1 MSKKSTTTRNE
12 SDVQIDA
19 PIKPDGKDG
28 MNPRATMPAGNST
41 NSSEDGVFGWYRY
54 IQDFTGDF
62 ALAWLKSLAS
72 ESQLIW
78 EPFAGSG
85 TTLVAAKMLGMPSI
99 GYDLNPL
106 MVDVARVKI
115 DWNIDTS
122 VVVRDANRI
131 FNDVM
136 ASGSLE
142 PSDAVKG
149 KWDVYGDQLALDGV
163 LHYPADKKLEKWISP
178 QVLLR
183 FQNILREIERSEPGV
198 RDFLRVAVASLV
210 VPASNMTFRPNI
222 CYEARPTLDFP
233 VARVFL
239 DRTTQM
245 AKDFDALPRGSKA
258 SSSVFVGDARTDGP
272 SGADVIFTS
281 PPYPNDMEY
290 IHQTRLELALLE
302 YAHNQSD
309 LTKLKKQMIS
319 SSVKLVYRENEWQK
333 KSGLEVD
340 SVNAVCSQIAETLI
354 GKNWGWNAA
363 DMTAQFFGGMRSV
376 LQNWNERLLPNG
388 VAAVVI
394 GDSAFNGVKVPTDL
408 LLADVAKNHGF
419 VCEDIEVFRTRWNTK
434 HDIELRESVVILR
447 KI

>member
-1 MSKKSTTTRNE
+1 MSKKSMTTRNE
-12 SDVQIDA
+12 SDVQTDA
-19 PIKPDGKDG
+19 PVKPGGKDG
-28 MNPRATMPAGNST
+28 LNPRATMPAGSST

-85 TTLVAAKMLGMPSI
+85 TTLVAAKMLGTPSI

-122 VVVRDANRI
+122 VVVREANRI

-142 PSDAVKG
+142 PNDAVIG

-258 SSSVFVGDARTDGP
+258 PSSVFVGDARTDGP

-290 IHQTRLELALLE
+290 VHQTRLELALLE
-302 YAHNQSD
+302 YAHSQSD

-419 VCEDIEVFRTRWNTK
+419 VCKDIEVFRTRWNTK

>member
-1 MSKKSTTTRNE
+1 MFKKSTTIQKE
-12 SDVQIDA
+12 PDVQANAIG
-19 PIKPDGKDG
+19 KPAGKDEL
-28 MNPRATMPAGNST
+28 NPRATMPAGNST
-41 NSSEDGVFGWYRY
+41 NSLDDGVFGWYRY

-62 ALAWLKSLAS
+62 ALTWLKSLAS
-72 ESQLIW
+72 QSQLVW

-85 TTLVAAKMLGMPSI
+85 TTLVAAKMLGLPSI

-106 MVDVARVKI
+106 MVDVAKVKI

-122 VVVRDANRI
+122 VVVREANRI

-136 ASGSLE
+136 ASGLHE
-142 PSDAVKG
+142 PIEAVKG
-149 KWDVYGDQLALDGV
+149 KWDSYGDQLLLDGV

-183 FQNILREIERSEPGV
+183 FQNVLLEIEKGEPSV

-233 VARVFL
+233 VARFFL

-245 AKDFDALPRGSKA
+245 AEDFDALPRGFKA
-258 SSSVFVGDARTDGP
+258 PSSVFVGDARTDGP

-302 YAHNQSD
+302 YAHSQSD
-309 LTKLKKQMIS
+309 LTKLKKKMIS

-333 KSGLEVD
+333 KSGIEVD
-340 SVNAVCSQIAETLI
+340 SVNAVCGQIAETLI

-376 LQNWNERLLPNG
+376 LQNWNNRLLPNG

-419 VCEDIEVFRTRWNTK
+419 LCEDIEVFRTRWNTK